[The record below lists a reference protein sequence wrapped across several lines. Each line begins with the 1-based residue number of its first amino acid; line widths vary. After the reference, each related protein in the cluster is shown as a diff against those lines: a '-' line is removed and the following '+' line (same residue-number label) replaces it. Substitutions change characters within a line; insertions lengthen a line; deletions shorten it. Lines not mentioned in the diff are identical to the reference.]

1 MTGGPGLP
9 PLAAEDHVCQACGL
23 AYADLDVANAPAQLA
38 DLLGT
43 FEQVVRA
50 VPAEVRPR
58 RPEPS
63 VWSPAEYACHV
74 RDVLVTYT
82 IRLHRARREDR
93 PVLEPMYNDL
103 RASRFGYRHADVPA
117 IVDQTRAAAEG
128 LTAEI
133 GRLSPADWGRT
144 VTRLPGEERTAR
156 WLVRQ
161 ALHEVRHHTTD
172 IRSVAARLAQR
183 PP

>member
-1 MTGGPGLP
+1 VTDLP
-9 PLAAEDHVCQACGL
+9 PLAPEDHVCAACGL
-23 AYADLDVANAPAQLA
+23 AYADLAVADAAGTLA
-38 DLLGT
+38 VLVRD
-43 FEQVVRA
+43 FEVAVAAVRD
-50 VPAEVRPR
+50 PDR

-74 RDVLVTYT
+74 RDVLASYT

-103 RASRFGYRHADVPA
+103 RARRFDYTHADLAAVLA
-117 IVDQTRAAAEG
+117 ESRAAAAG

-133 GRLSPADWGRT
+133 ARITDADRLVS
-144 VTRLPGEERTAR
+144 RLPGEHRSTR

-161 ALHEVRHHTTD
+161 ALHEVRHHTLD
-172 IRSVAARLAQR
+172 IRSQ
-183 PP
+183 